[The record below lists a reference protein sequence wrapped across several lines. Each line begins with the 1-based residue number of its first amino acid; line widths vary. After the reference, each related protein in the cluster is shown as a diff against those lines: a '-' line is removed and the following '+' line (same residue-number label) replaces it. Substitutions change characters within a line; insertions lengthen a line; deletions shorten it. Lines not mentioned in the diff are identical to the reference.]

1 MDPSD
6 PLYHYVR
13 RLMLEIMTVL
23 WANGQTQ
30 VHVGA
35 MMRLLGV
42 PEESAALHD
51 KERIDLDES
60 FAEMVSEVNSK
71 YFLPSE
77 VPAGT
82 TVH

>member
-1 MDPSD
+1 MDSSD
-6 PLYHYVR
+6 PLYEYVR

-23 WANGQTQ
+23 WANGHTQ

-42 PEESAALHD
+42 PEESAAQHD
-51 KERIDLDES
+51 DERIDLDET
-60 FAEMVSEVNSK
+60 FAEIAADVNVR
-71 YFLPSE
+71 YLMQTQ